1 MICSNPECKKEY
13 IPKRSDSKSCST
25 YCAKRNKY
33 LKRADYYKSYLK
45 EYRKRTFEQRR
56 DYNLARGKIY
66 YQKNKDIINAK
77 TKLYNENNKDK
88 VKEIRR
94 KSKLKNKEN
103 ISLQNK
109 LYRIK
114 NAEKVK
120 RAISNWAKKNKA
132 RRRMSVAKRRAL
144 KLKATP
150 KFANLEK
157 IKEIYLNC
165 PKGYHV
171 DHIVPLQGKN
181 VCGLHVEWN
190 LQYLTP
196 YDNKSKSNK
205 LIV

>member
-1 MICSNPECKKEY
+1 MICSNPECKKKY

-25 YCAKRNKY
+25 YCGKRNKF
-33 LKRADYYKSYLK
+33 LKRADYYKAYFK
-45 EYRKRTFEQRR
+45 EYRKTYYPKNKEKILARNKNLYYLNREQR
-56 DYNLARGKIY
+56 LAQSKKYRLQNIE
-66 YQKNKDIINAK
+66 KDRLVK
-77 TKLYNENNKDK
+77 QRYKENNKDK
-88 VKEIRR
+88 
-94 KSKLKNKEN
+94 

-109 LYRIK
+109 EYRIK
-114 NAEKVK
+114 NIEKVK
-120 RAISNWAKKNKA
+120 KAINDWAKRNKP
-132 RRRMSVAKRRAL
+132 RRRMAVAKRRAF

-150 KFANLEK
+150 KFANLQK

-165 PKGYHV
+165 PVGYHV

-196 YDNKSKSNK
+196 YDNKSKANK

>member
-25 YCAKRNKY
+25 YCGKRSKF
-33 LKRADYYKSYLK
+33 LKRADYYKAYLK
-45 EYRKRTFEQRR
+45 EYRKTYYPINKAKILVRNK
-56 DYNLARGKIY
+56 NLY
-66 YQKNKDIINAK
+66 YLNKDKRLAQCKEYRLQNIEK
-77 TKLYNENNKDK
+77 DRLVKQRYKKNNKDK
-88 VKEIRR
+88 
-94 KSKLKNKEN
+94 

-109 LYRIK
+109 EYRIK
-114 NAEKVK
+114 NIDKVK
-120 RAISNWAKKNKA
+120 KAINDWAKKNKP
-132 RRRMSVAKRRAL
+132 RRRMAVAKRRAF

-150 KFANLEK
+150 KFANLQK
-157 IKEIYLNC
+157 IKEIYMNC
-165 PKGYHV
+165 PVGYHV